1 MTLVDTNVLLD
12 IATDDPNWA
21 GWSLRQL
28 DTAAIRGRVLIN
40 AVVYAEFTI
49 GYARIEEAERVL
61 AYVGIDLIEIPRTAL
76 FLAGK
81 AFQRYRTRGGSRRGV
96 LPDFFIGAHAAV
108 AQLPLLTRDPRPYR
122 AYFAGIALI
131 APDEPSEC

>member
-1 MTLVDTNVLLD
+1 MTLVDANVLLD

-49 GYARIEEAERVL
+49 GYARIEEAEGVL
-61 AYVGIDLIEIPRTAL
+61 AEVGIDLIERCFSPARLFSAIGPGAAAEREYCRTSSSVP
-76 FLAGK
+76 
-81 AFQRYRTRGGSRRGV
+81 TPPSRSCR
-96 LPDFFIGAHAAV
+96 
-108 AQLPLLTRDPRPYR
+108 
-122 AYFAGIALI
+122 
-131 APDEPSEC
+131 S